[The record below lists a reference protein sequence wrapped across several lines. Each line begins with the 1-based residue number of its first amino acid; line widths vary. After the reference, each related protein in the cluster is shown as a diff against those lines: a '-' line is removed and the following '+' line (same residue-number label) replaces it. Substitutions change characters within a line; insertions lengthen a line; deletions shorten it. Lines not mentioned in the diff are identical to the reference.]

1 LVGYTSRMNHDEIDK
16 GIRRSTLKLVG
27 LSLVEGFLI
36 GFGVG
41 AFVMYNSIDRVIV
54 IPLEPSFEV

>member
-1 LVGYTSRMNHDEIDK
+1 MDHDEIDK
-16 GIRRSTLKLVG
+16 GIRRSALKLAG
-27 LSLVEGFLI
+27 LSLAVGFLI

-41 AFVMYNSIDRVIV
+41 AFVMYNSIDRVVV